1 MHVEAVCVLGILAG
15 LVEFA
20 CLCYEAP
27 EVDDD

>member
-1 MHVEAVCVLGILAG
+1 MHVEAVCALGILAG

-27 EVDDD
+27 EVGDE